1 MINFGLPI
9 KIPKY
14 LLYFVSA
21 QLNGL
26 GGNNFNII
34 LTTELFVM
42 LGSKLTDFFCS
53 AVVRFIYVQGLPI
66 YLEYLGY
73 LALTDKRTVFII

>member
-1 MINFGLPI
+1 MINFALPI
-9 KIPKY
+9 KIRKY

-53 AVVRFIYVQGLPI
+53 AVVRFIYVQSFLSI
-66 YLEYLGY
+66 LS
-73 LALTDKRTVFII
+73 T